1 MFTEVPLI
9 EILPNE
15 APRDYVRRRTQAQRL
30 VIITP
35 DGRETRLLD
44 PEEAS
49 RLTRDRGLS
58 PDGRWLVH
66 TQNSEGVH
74 GLYLRE
80 QSSGT
85 ERLLDRG
92 TRQP

>member
-1 MFTEVPLI
+1 MPSRGASPHDSFHALLAE
-9 EILPNE
+9 
-15 APRDYVRRRTQAQRL
+15 PRACT
-30 VIITP
+30 IS
-35 DGRETRLLD
+35 RLLD
-44 PEEAS
+44 PEDAS

-58 PDGRWLVH
+58 PDGQWLVH
-66 TQNSEGVH
+66 TKNIEGVN

-92 TRQP
+92 TPQHDIPTASCCV